1 MKRLLLTLTT
11 TLLAVTCLSGCN
23 TDTSETSSSEVSSS
37 EISST
42 TSVESVKSF
51 TVRFLNYDD
60 SVLETVSVLSG
71 EAAKYSKVE
80 PSRSATFDHYYEF
93 KAWDKDFS
101 NVTSDLDVKA
111 TYEEKNNHKKLDPDF
126 AFEVIEHA
134 SWPSKET
141 TNYIGQGKKGKLYL
155 YKHVTVDG
163 KAINYQSI
171 DFDDMEFDYSPVD
184 FDTVGG
190 YPITIKY
197 AEFTVTDYIDVV
209 PDASGWSFIKTYE
222 GSANLNVNGPDL
234 WMMEYIDFYDKGVII
249 NHNSG
254 KPYLSENMHDGHSV
268 RFHRSVDGI
277 DVDVAYDYY
286 ENGVIEYSFPDHP
299 DEVASLRFADD
310 NPTQDIGPTQFTL
323 SIHQSLGEASSAY
336 GLMYDDEGD
345 YSIAVKYDYD
355 SSANSIKIHL
365 KGYPEPFVYNEAD
378 GIYHH

>member
-1 MKRLLLTLTT
+1 MKRLLLALTT
-11 TLLAVTCLSGCN
+11 MLLATVCLSGCN
-23 TDTSETSSSEVSSS
+23 NGSSQTSP
-37 EISST
+37 ST
-42 TSVESVKSF
+42 KPTSVEPIKTF

-60 SVLETVSVLSG
+60 SVLETVSVLPG
-71 EAAKYSKVE
+71 EAAKYSKAE
-80 PSRSATFDHYYEF
+80 PSRPATFDYYYEF

-111 TYEEKNNHKKLDPDF
+111 TYEEKNNHKELDPDF

-134 SWPSKET
+134 SWPDKDT

-155 YKHVTVDG
+155 HKNVKVDG
-163 KAINYQSI
+163 KAVNYQSI
-171 DFDDMEFDYSPVD
+171 DFDDMEFDYSTVD
-184 FDTVGG
+184 FETVGG

-197 AEFTVTDYIDVV
+197 AEFTIVDYIDVI
-209 PDASGWSFIKTYE
+209 PDTSGWAYIRTYE
-222 GSANLNVNGPDL
+222 GSATRNVNGPDL

-254 KPYLSENMHDGHSV
+254 KPYLSENMHDGQSV

-277 DVDVAYDYY
+277 DVDVAYDYF
-286 ENGVIEYSFPDHP
+286 EDGVIEYSFPDHP
-299 DEVASLRFADD
+299 DEVTSLRFVDD
-310 NPTQDIGPTQFTL
+310 NPTQDIGPTEVTL
-323 SIHQSLGEASSAY
+323 SIHQLFDEAPSAY

-355 SSANSIKIHL
+355 SSAKSIKIHL
-365 KGYPEPFVYNEAD
+365 KAYPEPFVYNETD